1 MSSNYEAPH
10 FAKGKG
16 VGGEAYI
23 YIKQIATTTK
33 YVH

>member
-1 MSSNYEAPH
+1 
-10 FAKGKG
+10 

-33 YVH
+33 YVHWILLYLKIII